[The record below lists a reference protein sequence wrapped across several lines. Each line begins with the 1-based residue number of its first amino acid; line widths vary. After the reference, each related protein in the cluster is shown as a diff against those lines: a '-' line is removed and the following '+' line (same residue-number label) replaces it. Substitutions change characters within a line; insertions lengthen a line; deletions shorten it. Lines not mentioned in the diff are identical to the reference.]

1 MSVATIVFDL
11 DGTLIDSAPDIREIA
26 NSLLRERDQQEITLD
41 ETRSF
46 IGHGAPVFVEKM
58 RRARGIDDSA
68 QAPLLDAFVARY
80 DAAVALT
87 RPYPGVV
94 TALEQLVAVHRLG
107 ICTNKPYR
115 PCVAVLDH
123 LGLNRFFSTVWG
135 GDSLDRRKPDPAP
148 LHAAFDTLG
157 QGRRLYVGDSE
168 VDAETAERAGVP
180 FFLFSG
186 GYRKR
191 PVDEIPNSAVFDRF
205 SELPAL
211 VDRLLS
217 DGAR

>member
-1 MSVATIVFDL
+1 MTVATIVFDL

-26 NSLLRERDQQEITLD
+26 NSLLRERALEDITLE

-46 IGHGAPVFVEKM
+46 IGHGTPVFVEKM

-68 QAPLLDAFVARY
+68 QAPLLEAFVARY

-87 RPYPGVV
+87 RPYPGVEE
-94 TALEQLVAVHRLG
+94 ALERLVAVHRLG

-148 LHAAFDTLG
+148 LYAAFEALG
-157 QGRRLYVGDSE
+157 AGRRLYVGDSE

-191 PVDEIPNSAVFDRF
+191 PAHQIPHAAVFDQF
-205 SELPAL
+205 HELPVL
-211 VDRLLS
+211 VEHWLFETT
-217 DGAR
+217 

>member
-1 MSVATIVFDL
+1 MSVARIVFDL

-26 NSLLRERDQQEITLD
+26 NSLLRERGLADITLD

-58 RRARGIDDSA
+58 RHARDIDDSA

-87 RPYPGVV
+87 SPYPGVV
-94 TALEQLVAVHRLG
+94 NALEQLIPVHRLG

-123 LGLNRFFSTVWG
+123 LGLNRFFRTVWG

-148 LHAAFDTLG
+148 LHAAFDALG
-157 QGRRLYVGDSE
+157 YGKRLYVGDSE

-191 PVDEIPNSAVFDRF
+191 PVDQIPHHTVFDQF

-211 VDRLLS
+211 VDRLLAET
-217 DGAR
+217 D